1 MRGPFGEVWDEADA
15 VDFGSQLLNSF
26 CIDVPWCFADYNGDG
41 TRSVIDLL
49 SLLGDFGCTTSCETD
64 NNLDGSVGV
73 SDLINVLSV
82 FGTGCDPDP

>member
-49 SLLGDFGCTTSCETD
+49 LLLETLDARRAVKRTTIWM
-64 NNLDGSVGV
+64 V
-73 SDLINVLSV
+73 
-82 FGTGCDPDP
+82 P